1 MSFPFG
7 DINAY
12 YNAKEYA
19 FQPFKVMNQ
28 SSESTPG
35 PLNDMFSRPQGHEQN
50 PRTGHIVIRFEG
62 CFLTCFLY
70 GMKYVSVLHAVV
82 RGHTVKLQRL

>member
-1 MSFPFG
+1 MSSPFG

-35 PLNDMFSRPQGHEQN
+35 PLNDMFSRPQGREQN
-50 PRTGHIVIRFEG
+50 PRSGRIFVRFG
-62 CFLTCFLY
+62 GSAFFN
-70 GMKYVSVLHAVV
+70 GMKDVSVLHAVM